1 MEARSRI
8 SISML
13 PRGQLAEVLR
23 GLGDDI
29 VVQLEH
35 DATSILAVNGDI
47 ELRHKL
53 ARSMSA
59 AGTGTYE
66 NVGHDEKLVVV
77 IDDR

>member
-1 MEARSRI
+1 
-8 SISML
+8 ML
-13 PRGQLAEVLR
+13 PRGQLTEVLR

-35 DATSILAVNGDI
+35 DATSWLAVDGNI

-53 ARSMSA
+53 DRSMNT

-66 NVGHDEKLVVV
+66 NVVHDKKLVVV